1 MLKKNDTAWIVE
13 NNLSVREVRIIN
25 ISGNLVTVKFDNT
38 TIRLPK
44 HRVYENCEDAMSSIK
59 SVKPMKKISNP
70 YDYWH

>member
-25 ISGNLVTVKFDNT
+25 ISGNLVTVKFDNAA
-38 TIRLPK
+38 IRLPK
-44 HRVYENCEDAMSSIK
+44 HRIYETPKEAMRSIKNIK
-59 SVKPMKKISNP
+59 SVKKRSNP